1 VILSQSNIKILKWYK
16 AMGVDEIYSNTTR
29 TYIKK
34 NQESKI
40 TTKKLFQCSSENDEI
55 YILHYNLILN

>member
-1 VILSQSNIKILKWYK
+1 
-16 AMGVDEIYSNTTR
+16 MGVDKIYSNTTR